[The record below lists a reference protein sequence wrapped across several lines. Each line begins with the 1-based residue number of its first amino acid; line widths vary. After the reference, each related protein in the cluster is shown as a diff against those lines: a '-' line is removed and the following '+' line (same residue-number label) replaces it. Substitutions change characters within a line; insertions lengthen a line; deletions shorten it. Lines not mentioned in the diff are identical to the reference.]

1 MLLSVFW
8 ILSLP
13 WLQILKAEGGNP
25 TQKQQT
31 SDSNLTCSSL
41 FTRPGGDT
49 VTVLQNVRPFTTL
62 YTIVSQPSKN
72 LTYKMST
79 LPPSASSLFYINP
92 NGEILVPES
101 GYSSKQADQTY
112 KLAITVEEE
121 PGGASCTGLVNI
133 NVLPVYFVNFTKKS
147 YSASIRENTGP
158 MALVTTVTAN
168 GVCVHYEIIDQSPST
183 NTFQI
188 DEVTGEIRTT
198 YNLDLENQSPSVKL
212 YVRAYDPIH
221 QVSATTLVNITV
233 LEANDIPPFCTP
245 AVFVDTVP
253 ETTPIGYSFF
263 NLKCNKDQ
271 EKQTLSY
278 KIITNANSLYKFR
291 LQNGE
296 FQVNNTITYD
306 SAEMAS
312 VNFQYVASINVTD
325 SSTVPSFSTIVNI
338 YITVTPVNQYAPVC
352 HPPYEF
358 PVQMMSPINTVVG
371 TVNATDRDWK
381 FNNIQYSIIG
391 GNPDPPLFYIDRHT
405 GIIHLLN
412 NPEYEQLRTFNLEIQ
427 IVDLNQDIEPDP
439 KNQKT
444 GSCAITVYMQD
455 TNPVCKPWYYVKTIC
470 STDSPESEV
479 VTLYC
484 TSTNASVSYEIV
496 GGNTNEQ
503 FSMRGSTIFT
513 KNAFTYYTPGV
524 VDPTSFEL
532 LVRVTVDTAST
543 LSATA
548 TVLVQ
553 VAYCTTTTTTTTTTT
568 ATTTRTTRIIR
579 VMEHYWAPDPW
590 FVAVM
595 TVTGALLILVLSL
608 LIWKC
613 FKRSS
618 LCRKPLVEESKP
630 ILRIK
635 SSDPKGLSDLPPKP
649 DDTLMEK
656 SSMQS
661 MSQQSTKF
669 DGKAED
675 PVTGQQYL
683 FNSNT
688 GERRWM

>member
-1 MLLSVFW
+1 
-8 ILSLP
+8 
-13 WLQILKAEGGNP
+13 
-25 TQKQQT
+25 
-31 SDSNLTCSSL
+31 
-41 FTRPGGDT
+41 
-49 VTVLQNVRPFTTL
+49 
-62 YTIVSQPSKN
+62 
-72 LTYKMST
+72 
-79 LPPSASSLFYINP
+79 
-92 NGEILVPES
+92 
-101 GYSSKQADQTY
+101 
-112 KLAITVEEE
+112 
-121 PGGASCTGLVNI
+121 
-133 NVLPVYFVNFTKKS
+133 
-147 YSASIRENTGP
+147 

-168 GVCVHYEIIDQSPST
+168 GVYVRYEIIEQSPTTSS
-183 NTFQI
+183 FQI
-188 DEVTGEIRTT
+188 NEVTGEIRTT
-198 YNLDLENQSPSVKL
+198 YNLDLDFLDKRSPSSVQL
-212 YVRAYDPIH
+212 QVRAYDPIH
-221 QVSATTLVNITV
+221 LVSATTLVNITV

-253 ETTPIGYSFF
+253 ETTPIGYKFF
-263 NLKCNKDQ
+263 NLNCNKDQ
-271 EKQTLSY
+271 KKQTLSY

-312 VNFQYVASINVTD
+312 VNFQYFASINVTD
-325 SSTVPSFSTIVNI
+325 SSTVPSLSTIVNI

-352 HPPYEF
+352 HPPYQF
-358 PVQMMSPINTVVG
+358 PVKMMSPIDTAVG

-381 FNNIQYSIIG
+381 FNNVQFKIIG
-391 GNPDPPLFYIDRHT
+391 GNPDPPLFDIGRRT
-405 GIIHLLN
+405 GVIHLLN
-412 NPEYEQLRTFNLEIQ
+412 NLEYEQLRTFNLEIQ

-444 GSCAITVYMQD
+444 GSCTIIVYVQD
-455 TNPVCKPWYYVKTIC
+455 TSPVCNPWYYIKTIC
-470 STDSPESEV
+470 STYSPESEV
-479 VTLYC
+479 ITLYC
-484 TSTNASVSYEIV
+484 TSTNASVSYEII

-513 KNAFTYYTPGV
+513 QNAFTYYTPGV

-532 LVRVTVDTAST
+532 LVRVTVDTAPE

-553 VAYCTTTTTTTTTTT
+553 VAYCTTTTTTTTT
-568 ATTTRTTRIIR
+568 ATTTRTTRIVT
-579 VMEHYWAPDPW
+579 VMEYYWAPEPW

-595 TVTGALLILVLSL
+595 TVTGALLIAVLTL

-618 LCRKPLVEESKP
+618 LCRQPPVKESKP
-630 ILRIK
+630 ILQIK
-635 SSDPKGLSDLPPKP
+635 SSDLKGLSDMQGDSPPKP
-649 DDTLMEK
+649 DDLLMK
-656 SSMQS
+656 KPSMPS
-661 MSQQSTKF
+661 LNHHSTKF

-683 FNSNT
+683 YSSST